1 MNSQCATPMPRWF
14 YQPKKTYASIEAHV
28 HAMIS
33 NLAFIRFG
41 KKEEEE
47 EKGDDEEQQQQQQRT
62 Q

>member
-1 MNSQCATPMPRWF
+1 MPRWF

>member
-1 MNSQCATPMPRWF
+1 MPRWC
-14 YQPKKTYASIEAHV
+14 YQRKKTYASIKAHV

-41 KKEEEE
+41 KEEEEE
-47 EKGDDEEQQQQQQRT
+47 EKGDDEQQQWKQRA